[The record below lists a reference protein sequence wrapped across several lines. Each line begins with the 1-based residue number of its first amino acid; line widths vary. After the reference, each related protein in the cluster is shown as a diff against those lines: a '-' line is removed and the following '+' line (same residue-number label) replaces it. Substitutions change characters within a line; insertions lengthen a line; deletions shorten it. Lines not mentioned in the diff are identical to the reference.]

1 MAPPKAWASRMTPLQ
16 VNTMDYLDGQLREY
30 VDALASGKPTPGG
43 GSAAA
48 LVGAL
53 ASALNSM
60 VANFTVGREKY
71 AAVEAD
77 VQALLAESEMLREEL
92 QRLTQ
97 ADTEAYGQVSA
108 AYRLPKETDAEK
120 AARTAA
126 IQRAL
131 KTAVGVPIATTKA
144 CHRILEIAAQLVD
157 KGNPNLITDVG
168 VAAKF
173 ALAALECAVL
183 NAEINL
189 VSLHEA
195 AFVNGT
201 FDELKPVVHASE
213 LLGREVW
220 DKVIQSVRKAK

>member
-1 MAPPKAWASRMTPLQ
+1 MS
-16 VNTMDYLDGQLREY
+16 YLDGKLREY

-53 ASALNSM
+53 GAALNSM

-71 AAVEAD
+71 AAVEAE
-77 VQALLAESEMLREEL
+77 VQALLAESEALRAEL
-92 QRLTQ
+92 QGLAQ
-97 ADTEAYGQVSA
+97 ADTEAYGTVSA
-108 AYRLPKETDAEK
+108 AYRLPKGTEAEK

-126 IQRAL
+126 IQEAL
-131 KTAVGVPIATTKA
+131 KVAARVPLSATRA
-144 CHRILEIAAQLVD
+144 CHRVLEIAADLVD
-157 KGNPNLITDVG
+157 QGNPNLITDVG

-189 VSLHEA
+189 RGLQDEAYVSETLE
-195 AFVNGT
+195 
-201 FDELKPVVHASE
+201 ELRPLVRASE
-213 LLGREVW
+213 QLGREVW
-220 DKVIQSVRKAK
+220 DKVIQTMRKAR

>member
-1 MAPPKAWASRMTPLQ
+1 MS
-16 VNTMDYLDGQLREY
+16 YLDGKLREY
-30 VDALASGKPTPGG
+30 VGALASGRPTPGG

-53 ASALNSM
+53 GAALNSM

-71 AAVEAD
+71 AAVEAE
-77 VQALLAESEMLREEL
+77 VQILLTESESLRAEL

-108 AYRLPKETDAEK
+108 AYKLPKETEEEK
-120 AARTAA
+120 AARTEA
-126 IQRAL
+126 IQAAL
-131 KTAVGVPIATTKA
+131 KVAAGVPLAATRA
-144 CHRILEIAAQLVD
+144 CHRILEIAAVLAD

-189 VSLHEA
+189 VSIRDTA
-195 AFVNGT
+195 YVNGT
-201 FDELKPVVHASE
+201 FEELKPIVRASE
-213 LLGREVW
+213 ALGREVW
-220 DKVIQSVRKAK
+220 EKVIQMVRKAK

>member
-1 MAPPKAWASRMTPLQ
+1 MG
-16 VNTMDYLDGQLREY
+16 YLEGTLEAY
-30 VDALASGKPTPGG
+30 LDALASGRPTPGG

-53 ASALNSM
+53 GAALNSM

-71 AAVEAD
+71 AAVEED
-77 VQALLAESEMLREEL
+77 VRVLLVEGEGLRAEL

-108 AYRLPKETDAEK
+108 AYKLPRETDAQK
-120 AARTAA
+120 AARAAA
-126 IQRAL
+126 IEEAL
-131 KTAVGVPIATTKA
+131 KTAAGVPLAATRA
-144 CHRILEIAAQLVD
+144 CHAVLKIAAALVD

-183 NAEINL
+183 NVEINL
-189 VSLHEA
+189 VSIKDQT
-195 AFVNGT
+195 FVSGT
-201 FDELKPVVHASE
+201 LEELRPLVRASE
-213 LLGREVW
+213 VLGREVW
-220 DKVIQSVRKAK
+220 EKVITAVRKAN